1 MSQPEGEALRA
12 QAIRCRRMAREIV
25 DDLAR
30 KTLFDLA
37 DEYEAKADALSVKDD
52 PVHRLD

>member
-1 MSQPEGEALRA
+1 MSQPDGEALRA
-12 QAIRCRRMAREIV
+12 QAMRCRRMAREIV

-37 DEYEAKADALSVKDD
+37 DEYEAKADELSAKDEL
-52 PVHRLD
+52 VQRLD

>member
-1 MSQPEGEALRA
+1 
-12 QAIRCRRMAREIV
+12 MAREIV

-37 DEYEAKADALSVKDD
+37 DEYEAKADELSAKDE
-52 PVHRLD
+52 VVRRLD